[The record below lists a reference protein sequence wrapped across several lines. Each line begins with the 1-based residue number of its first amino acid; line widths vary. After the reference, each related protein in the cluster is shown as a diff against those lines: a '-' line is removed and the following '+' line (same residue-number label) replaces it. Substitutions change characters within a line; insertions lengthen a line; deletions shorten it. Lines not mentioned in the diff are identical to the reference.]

1 MKRIST
7 LAGDRVLLHLPTF
20 LAGISAGAG
29 IVGFTTEKKHKFFI
43 TTHSPY
49 ILTAFNN
56 LIQAGNTLKALREK
70 PEQNDL
76 LEALFKI
83 VPENQTLDI
92 NDVAAYTIK
101 NGMIESLINEENNLI
116 DTNIIDEVSNE
127 FSQVFEKL
135 IELEFGE

>member
-1 MKRIST
+1 
-7 LAGDRVLLHLPTF
+7 
-20 LAGISAGAG
+20 
-29 IVGFTTEKKHKFFI
+29 
-43 TTHSPY
+43 

-76 LEALFKI
+76 LKDLFKI
-83 VPENQTLDI
+83 VPESQILDI

-101 NGMIESLINEENNLI
+101 NGMIESLINEDNNLI
-116 DTNIIDEVSNE
+116 DANIIDEVSNE

-135 IELEFGE
+135 IELELGE